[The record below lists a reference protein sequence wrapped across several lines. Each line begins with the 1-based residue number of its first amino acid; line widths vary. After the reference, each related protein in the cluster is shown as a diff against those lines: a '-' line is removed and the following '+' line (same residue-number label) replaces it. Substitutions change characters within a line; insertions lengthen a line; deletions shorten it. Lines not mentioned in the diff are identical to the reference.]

1 MNDQDHL
8 AAAMERSFAASETQ
22 IGTVERLVT
31 TFRTQGYHAMA
42 DRFETR
48 AAQLRQL
55 LAHRRKAWTMI
66 KANEL

>member
-1 MNDQDHL
+1 VDHQHRL

-22 IGTVERLVT
+22 IGTVERLAI
-31 TFRTQGYHAMA
+31 TFRAQGHHALA

-55 LAHRRKAWTMI
+55 LAYRRKAWTMI
-66 KANEL
+66 KVREL